1 MSICAGSLSLYY
13 TCTGFIYINI
23 YYVYQ
28 IVHVGF
34 IYIYINIQV
43 GFTYIYYIH
52 IKYQYM
58 YSFN

>member
-34 IYIYINIQV
+34 IYIYKYT
-43 GFTYIYYIH
+43 GWFYIYILYTYKISVH
-52 IKYQYM
+52 VFI
-58 YSFN
+58 